1 MRFFFSSLLI
11 TLLLVWQ
18 AQAVTIPVT
27 SGSVV
32 LDLDPVALGS
42 LNYGTDPNIP
52 ALILE
57 EFFRGDEDRN
67 RTYDQILST
76 HIVPNFTA
84 IPTQCLKCEIN
95 GTSVTNLTDPRPG
108 PQRNRVPSTFTYDP
122 ANVTGTAT
130 GVIGLTGITRYIG
143 DFTGAFVL
151 GDFDIRYNLSA
162 TEYPFPNRGWVFVNN
177 YAFIGVPAFET
188 ANVAVTASGGK
199 LVIEGDLTMSYE
211 LDLYFFPGDWGKK
224 IGTFRLET
232 PTAAVTAPRTVS
244 AARISGGSVQLGVSG
259 KGNMC
264 YQLQYSTDLL
274 NWNSVGTKVTG
285 REQLI
290 QWTDNGPPLTPTPP
304 SSSTQRFYR
313 LIED

>member
-1 MRFFFSSLLI
+1 MHQPLFSFIASLL
-11 TLLLVWQ
+11 L
-18 AQAVTIPVT
+18 AHSASAVTIPVT
-27 SGSVV
+27 SGTVV

-42 LNYGTDPNIP
+42 LNYGTDPNIR

-67 RTYDQILST
+67 RTYDQILSQ
-76 HIVPNFTA
+76 HIVPNFTE
-84 IPTQCLKCEIN
+84 IPAQCLKCEIN
-95 GTSVTNLTDPRPG
+95 GTSVTNLNDPRPG
-108 PQRNRVPSTFTYDP
+108 PQRHRVPSTFTYDP
-122 ANVTGTAT
+122 ANVTGTAS

-143 DFTGAFVL
+143 DFTGGFVL

-162 TEYPFPNRGWVFVNN
+162 TEYPYPNRGWVFVNN

-188 ANVAVTASGGK
+188 ANVTVTATGGK
-199 LVIEGDLTMSYE
+199 LVVEGDLTMSYE

-232 PTAAVTAPRTVS
+232 PTAAVTPPRMPLLTQTGGGM
-244 AARISGGSVQLGVSG
+244 RIDLTG
-259 KGNMC
+259 KGNAC

-274 NWNSVGTKVTG
+274 NWHSIGTKVTG
-285 REQLI
+285 RDQLI
-290 QWTDNGPPLTPTPP
+290 QWNDNGPPLTPSAP
-304 SSSTQRFYR
+304 SGSRFYR

>member
-1 MRFFFSSLLI
+1 MKTIRILALAGLFAASPVL
-11 TLLLVWQ
+11 
-18 AQAVTIPVT
+18 AVTIPVT

-32 LDLDPVALGS
+32 LDLDPVALGN
-42 LNYGTDPNIP
+42 LNYGTNPNIR

-67 RTYDQILST
+67 RTYDQILSQ
-76 HIVPNFTA
+76 HIVPNFTE

-95 GTSVTNLTDPRPG
+95 GTSVTNLNDPRPG
-108 PQRNRVPSTFTYDP
+108 PQRYRVPSTFTYDP

-151 GDFDIRYNLSA
+151 GDFDIRYNLAA
-162 TEYPFPNRGWVFVNN
+162 TYPVPNRGWVFVNN
-177 YAFIGVPAFET
+177 YAFIGTPAFET
-188 ANVAVTASGGK
+188 ANVIVTATGGK
-199 LVIEGDLTMSYE
+199 LVVAGDLTVSYE
-211 LDLYFFPGDWGKK
+211 LDLYFFPGDRGKK

-232 PTAAVTAPRTVS
+232 PNAAPTPPRSVTATRVS
-244 AARISGGSVQLGVSG
+244 SGGIQIDVIG
-259 KGNMC
+259 KGNAC

-274 NWNSVGTKVTG
+274 NWNATGTKVTG

-290 QWTDNGPPLTPTPP
+290 RWTDSGLPLTPAHPATVLH
-304 SSSTQRFYR
+304 RYYR